1 MHRYMLGVY
10 RMQER
15 LVTDFPELLLENCS
29 GGGGRFDPGMLYY
42 SPQIWTSDNTDA
54 VERLAIQEGTALVYP
69 LSAMGAHVSVC
80 PNHIVHRTTPFETR
94 AEVAMAGTFGYE
106 LDITKLS
113 EEEKEAVKQQTEAYH
128 RYYPLLSEGDYYR
141 LLSGGKEKKA
151 DSFMVV
157 SKDKAKALLFY
168 VRILAAPNE
177 KGRFLRL
184 KGLDAE
190 RKYQINGVS
199 YTGAV
204 LMNAGVLIPGGMT
217 DFTSMVLEITA
228 EG

>member
-1 MHRYMLGVY
+1 
-10 RMQER
+10 
-15 LVTDFPELLLENCS
+15 
-29 GGGGRFDPGMLYY
+29 
-42 SPQIWTSDNTDA
+42 
-54 VERLAIQEGTALVYP
+54 
-69 LSAMGAHVSVC
+69 
-80 PNHIVHRTTPFETR
+80 
-94 AEVAMAGTFGYE
+94 
-106 LDITKLS
+106 
-113 EEEKEAVKQQTEAYH
+113 
-128 RYYPLLSEGDYYR
+128 
-141 LLSGGKEKKA
+141 
-151 DSFMVV
+151 MVV